1 MKEEL
6 GHLRMEIV
14 VSVTKESEI
23 VSGYYVQPTIK
34 DRGKDLQKNYV
45 HHWPTSVGHLVH
57 CLE

>member
-1 MKEEL
+1 MVSKFKFLQVKEEL

-34 DRGKDLQKNYV
+34 DRGKELQKNYV
-45 HHWPTSVGHLVH
+45 HH
-57 CLE
+57 